1 MKIETEMPFGVGA
14 VYKTSGFVESDIV
27 ESYESQNSE
36 KAADLY
42 INSNESQTS
51 FVSPSLHNGN
61 SPRDGETLKNNQ
73 LEGVRKKKKLRTPCH
88 IFPI

>member
-1 MKIETEMPFGVGA
+1 MALRSSKKIETEMPFGVGA

-42 INSNESQTS
+42 KLQRESNVICLTI
-51 FVSPSLHNGN
+51 SPQW
-61 SPRDGETLKNNQ
+61 K
-73 LEGVRKKKKLRTPCH
+73 
-88 IFPI
+88 

>member
-1 MKIETEMPFGVGA
+1 MALRSSKKIETEMPFGVGA

-42 INSNESQTS
+42 INSNES
-51 FVSPSLHNGN
+51 
-61 SPRDGETLKNNQ
+61 
-73 LEGVRKKKKLRTPCH
+73 
-88 IFPI
+88 